1 MFLLAHMLDQ
11 CAPSRAF
18 SIVATINT
26 SCGQLMISPRGDDDM
41 VAQVWSWSEYLST
54 YFTKAISFCQLFV
67 YLSEESHNVK
77 KKQH

>member
-1 MFLLAHMLDQ
+1 MTLVFEDGKWAEAHKMILAASSCLWDQ

-41 VAQVWSWSEYLST
+41 VAQV
-54 YFTKAISFCQLFV
+54 
-67 YLSEESHNVK
+67 
-77 KKQH
+77 

>member
-41 VAQVWSWSEYLST
+41 VEGL
-54 YFTKAISFCQLFV
+54 KL
-67 YLSEESHNVK
+67 E
-77 KKQH
+77 

>member
-1 MFLLAHMLDQ
+1 MVTTHWRLVTPHKKKVHENNIKKMFLLAHMLDQ

-41 VAQVWSWSEYLST
+41 VAQV
-54 YFTKAISFCQLFV
+54 
-67 YLSEESHNVK
+67 
-77 KKQH
+77 